1 MDSKFEQFFKPHA
14 IEMREFATANP
25 IRVVEDF
32 PNAIASGNYRRRFEY
47 TNQYYMSLMLLVAPA
62 SKDGLHKMSKRM
74 DTSLPFWFASA
85 TFINVK
91 TGKPFAVQLWNKRQK
106 NLARFTLKYFLEE
119 VGFVEHFSQIRIAL
133 HCYKEMLLNEIDK
146 VFGETDEG

>member
-47 TNQYYMSLMLLVAPA
+47 TNQY
-62 SKDGLHKMSKRM
+62 LHK
-74 DTSLPFWFASA
+74 LYC
-85 TFINVK
+85 I
-91 TGKPFAVQLWNKRQK
+91 
-106 NLARFTLKYFLEE
+106 LE
-119 VGFVEHFSQIRIAL
+119 I
-133 HCYKEMLLNEIDK
+133 
-146 VFGETDEG
+146 